1 MIRSFTTFPQVKILV
16 TTTIYNYLE
25 VEGGELY
32 ERLESGGTSIR
43 G

>member
-1 MIRSFTTFPQVKILV
+1 MRSFTSFPQVRALV
-16 TTTIYNYLE
+16 TTTIYNYLK

-32 ERLESGGTSIR
+32 ERLKSTGTSVR

>member
-1 MIRSFTTFPQVKILV
+1 MRGFTFFPQVDPLV
-16 TTTIYNYLE
+16 TTTIYNYLK

-32 ERLESGGTSIR
+32 ERLESTRTSGR

>member
-1 MIRSFTTFPQVKILV
+1 MTRGFTFFPQIKALV

-32 ERLESGGTSIR
+32 DRLESTGTSVR

>member
-1 MIRSFTTFPQVKILV
+1 VVRGFIAFPQIRALV
-16 TTTIYNYLE
+16 TTTIYNYLK

-32 ERLESGGTSIR
+32 ERLESTSTSIW

>member
-1 MIRSFTTFPQVKILV
+1 MRVFTFFPQVGDLV
-16 TTTIYNYLE
+16 TTTIYNYLK

-32 ERLESGGTSIR
+32 ERLESTGTSSR